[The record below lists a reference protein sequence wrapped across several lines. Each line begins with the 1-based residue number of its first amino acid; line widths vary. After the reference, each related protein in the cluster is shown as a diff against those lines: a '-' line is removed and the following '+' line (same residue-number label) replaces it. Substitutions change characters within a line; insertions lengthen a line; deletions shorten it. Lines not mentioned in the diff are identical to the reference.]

1 MPIDKER
8 SVLALAEEQVDEQSE
23 ERQLYLDHGRTL
35 AVGADGLEQVLEIR
49 AASGRVELRI
59 KMTEEGPVLQ
69 AEGLKLS
76 VKAAES
82 LDLECKTLKIAA
94 SEGVELATAGPMT
107 IASEGEMKIESKA
120 DVKVVG
126 ECIYLN

>member
-1 MPIDKER
+1 MPIEKER
-8 SVLALAEEQVDEQSE
+8 TVLALEEEQSEEHSE

-35 AVGADGLEQVLEIR
+35 AVAAEGLDQVLEIR

-76 VKAAES
+76 LKAAES
-82 LDLECKTLKIAA
+82 IDLECKTFKVAA
-94 SEGVELATAGPMT
+94 SEGVELTTAGPMKLE
-107 IASEGEMKIESKA
+107 AQGEMKLETKA